1 MIFDDNLSSSLQ
13 TTLAIGG
20 AFTLVAAAAVIHR
33 NTDRLSPL
41 LCEEI
46 GSKEMSRDID
56 WQNLTISAQ
65 VSIDLVFIT
74 PKNKKTKFV
83 RNILHN
89 E

>member
-1 MIFDDNLSSSLQ
+1 MVFDDNLSSSLQ

-20 AFTLVAAAAVIHR
+20 AFTLVAAAVIHR

-46 GSKEMSRDID
+46 GSKMSRDID

-83 RNILHN
+83 RNILN
-89 E
+89 DE